1 MNKIKDADFMMK
13 FPLALQKDKSM
24 FALGQLIA
32 EELHITAHETEK
44 NIIYAN
50 IDELSETWLDVLA
63 YDLHVDWYDYD
74 YPVETKRKIIKNS
87 IRVHQKLGTK
97 YAVETVLQ
105 DVYRTAK
112 VVEWFDYGG
121 RPYTFKITVNIG
133 NEGLSEDTSRE
144 IVSKMQFYK
153 NLRSHCDGIFYI
165 LSIEKATVKAVA
177 LHEVGTTLKV
187 KPLLQENIKAAG
199 KAKLRAATFER
210 LELKVKPLL
219 QKSIKA
225 AGQNDIRA
233 ATLTGAILKVKP
245 LLDTEIITGTTKA
258 VTARLQAL
266 NSIKVKYYTPDVLRA
281 GTEAVGSVRAY
292 HRSKLTMSIRKE

>member
-1 MNKIKDADFMMK
+1 MNKIKDADFMTK
-13 FPLALQKDKSM
+13 FPPALKKDESM
-24 FALGQLIA
+24 FALGQIIA
-32 EELHITAHETEK
+32 EELHITANETKK

-50 IDELSETWLDVLA
+50 IEELSETWLDVLA

-74 YPVETKRKIIKNS
+74 YPVEIKRKIIKNS
-87 IRVHQKLGTK
+87 IKVHQKLGTK

-112 VVEWFDYGG
+112 VVEWFDYEGE
-121 RPYTFKITVNIG
+121 PYTFRITVNIG

-144 IVSKMQFYK
+144 IVEKMQFYK

-165 LSIEKATVKAVA
+165 LSVEKAMVKAVA

-199 KAKLRAATFER
+199 EVELRAVMLER

-233 ATLTGAILKVKP
+233 ATLTGTTLRVKP
-245 LLDTEIITGTTKA
+245 LLDTEITTGTKKA
-258 VTARLQAL
+258 ITAYLQAL
-266 NSIKVKYYTPDVLRA
+266 NSIKVKYLPQTL
-281 GTEAVGSVRAY
+281 
-292 HRSKLTMSIRKE
+292 